1 MTEITTKN
9 EIDVFN
15 PMMYLEDFREYM
27 NSYNQIRGRYHLPS
41 GWTTRPKYVAI
52 YDYSSTFRW
61 LDFNYYSK
69 HQLMYDPLKT
79 LPTGYAVCFFRN
91 NDSMEGYEDDV
102 TTMSDPELDSM
113 PPIALATITP
123 LPKYHGCISSH
134 RGYMVS
140 NFKLLESD
148 TIEPTDIDD
157 FNIALKIL
165 NLSVPNVSI
174 DLVQYQLPLQQRSS
188 WKQYTILPD
197 FNGSVS
203 MNDYVKC
210 YSNSHQLINIHAAFF
225 LIRPGRD
232 WNVTVEDRLCVYKEQ
247 FDLDFVT
254 PNQLWS
260 LANED
265 RVPYF
270 RAFLMTISEILMYT
284 SPIEIQRMP
293 EDVLRTN
300 YVRYLGLAEY
310 LNYKVM
316 FITTTTPKGN
326 TVVCNCIVYR
336 EKEDEFMTIV
346 DIEAYWKRPDIRV
359 PGLSTNRN
367 RGLFQFIEMIWVEL
381 NQCRRRDVKVT
392 IHMET
397 SDAADINYQ
406 LSKKNDHICVVAVDG
421 LVFDFTRRQTRQDDG
436 TMICKLL

>member
-9 EIDVFN
+9 EDIFD
-15 PMMYLEDFREYM
+15 PMLYLEDFREYM
-27 NSYNQIRGRYHLPS
+27 NSYNRIRGCYYLPS

-52 YDYSSTFRW
+52 YDYSSAFCW
-61 LDFNYYSK
+61 LDYRYYDK
-69 HQLMYDPLKT
+69 HQLVYVPIET

-91 NDSMEGYEDDV
+91 NDSMEGYKDDV
-102 TTMSDPELDSM
+102 TTMPDLDLDSM
-113 PPIALATITP
+113 MPIALATITP
-123 LPKYHGCISSH
+123 LPKYHGCISAH

-140 NFKLLESD
+140 NFKALVSD
-148 TIEPTDIDD
+148 TIETIDIDD
-157 FNIALKIL
+157 LNIALKIL

-174 DLVQYQLPLQQRSS
+174 DLVQYQLPLQQWSS
-188 WKQYTILPD
+188 LKHYTLLSD
-197 FNGSVS
+197 FNDSVS

-210 YSNSHQLINIHAAFF
+210 YSNNHQIINIHAGFF
-225 LIRPGRD
+225 LTRPGHD

-247 FDLDFVT
+247 FALDFVT
-254 PNQLWS
+254 PDQLWF

-284 SPIEIQRMP
+284 SPIEIQRMR
-293 EDVLRTN
+293 EDILRTN

-310 LNYKVM
+310 FNYKVM
-316 FITTTTPKGN
+316 FITTTTPDGN

-336 EKEDEFMTIV
+336 EKVGEFMTVV

-406 LSKKNDHICVVAVDG
+406 LSKKNDHICVVTIDG

-436 TMICKLL
+436 AMICKLL

>member
-9 EIDVFN
+9 EDIFD
-15 PMMYLEDFREYM
+15 PMLYFEDLREYM
-27 NSYNQIRGRYHLPS
+27 NSYNRIRGCYYLPS

-52 YDYSSTFRW
+52 YDYSSALSW
-61 LDFNYYSK
+61 LDYRYYDK
-69 HQLMYDPLKT
+69 HQLVYVPIET

-91 NDSMEGYEDDV
+91 NPMEEYEDDV
-102 TTMSDPELDSM
+102 TTMPDLDLDSM
-113 PPIALATITP
+113 IPIALATITP

-140 NFKLLESD
+140 NFKTLISG
-148 TIEPTDIDD
+148 TIETIDIDEL
-157 FNIALKIL
+157 NIALKIL

-188 WKQYTILPD
+188 WKHHTVLSD
-197 FNGSVS
+197 FNDSVS

-210 YSNSHQLINIHAAFF
+210 YSNNHQLINIHAVFF
-225 LIRPGRD
+225 LTRPGND
-232 WNVTVEDRLCVYKEQ
+232 WNVTVEDRLCVYKKQ
-247 FDLDFVT
+247 FALDFVT
-254 PNQLWS
+254 PNQLWL
-260 LANED
+260 LAIED
-265 RVPYF
+265 RIPYF

-300 YVRYLGLAEY
+300 YVRYLDLAEY

-336 EKEDEFMTIV
+336 ETVDEFMTVV

-397 SDAADINYQ
+397 SDVADINYQ
-406 LSKKNDHICVVAVDG
+406 LSKKNDHICVVTIDG

-436 TMICKLL
+436 DMICKLL

>member
-9 EIDVFN
+9 GDVFD
-15 PMMYLEDFREYM
+15 PMLYFEDFREYM
-27 NSYNQIRGRYHLPS
+27 NSYNQIRGCYHLPS

-52 YDYSSTFRW
+52 YDYSSAFRW
-61 LDFNYYSK
+61 LDYSYYDK
-69 HQLMYDPLKT
+69 HQLVYDPFKT

-91 NDSMEGYEDDV
+91 SDSMEGYKDDV
-102 TTMSDPELDSM
+102 TTMPDLKLDSM
-113 PPIALATITP
+113 IPIALATITP

-140 NFKLLESD
+140 NFKTLISD
-148 TIEPTDIDD
+148 TIETIDIDD

-188 WKQYTILPD
+188 WKHYTVLSD
-197 FNGSVS
+197 FNDSVS
-203 MNDYVKC
+203 MNDYVMC
-210 YSNSHQLINIHAAFF
+210 YSNNHQLINIHAGFF
-225 LIRPGRD
+225 LTRPGHD
-232 WNVTVEDRLCVYKEQ
+232 WNVTVEDRLRVYKEQ
-247 FDLDFVT
+247 FALDFMT
-254 PNQLWS
+254 PNQLWF
-260 LANED
+260 LAIED
-265 RVPYF
+265 RIPYF

-284 SPIEIQRMP
+284 SPIEIQRMR

-300 YVRYLGLAEY
+300 YLRYLGLAEY

-336 EKEDEFMTIV
+336 EKADEFMTVV

-367 RGLFQFIEMIWVEL
+367 RGLFQFIEMIWVKL
-381 NQCRRRDVKVT
+381 NQRRRRDVKVT

-406 LSKKNDHICVVAVDG
+406 LSKKNDHICVVTIDG

-436 TMICKLL
+436 AMICNLL

>member
-9 EIDVFN
+9 EDIFD
-15 PMMYLEDFREYM
+15 PMLYFEDFREYM
-27 NSYNQIRGRYHLPS
+27 NSYNQIRGCYHLPS

-52 YDYSSTFRW
+52 YDYSSAFRW
-61 LDFNYYSK
+61 LDYRYYDK
-69 HQLMYDPLKT
+69 HRLVDPIET

-91 NDSMEGYEDDV
+91 NNSMEEYEDDV
-102 TTMSDPELDSM
+102 TTMPDLKLDSM
-113 PPIALATITP
+113 IPIALATITP

-140 NFKLLESD
+140 NFKSLISD
-148 TIEPTDIDD
+148 TIETIDIDD

-188 WKQYTILPD
+188 WKHYTLLSD
-197 FNGSVS
+197 FNDSVS
-203 MNDYVKC
+203 MNDFVKC
-210 YSNSHQLINIHAAFF
+210 YSNNHQLINIHAAFF
-225 LIRPGRD
+225 LTRPGND
-232 WNVTVEDRLCVYKEQ
+232 WNVTVEDRLSVYKEQ

-254 PNQLWS
+254 PNQLWF
-260 LANED
+260 LAIED
-265 RVPYF
+265 RIPYF

-284 SPIEIQRMP
+284 YPIEIQKMP

-310 LNYKVM
+310 FNYKVM

-336 EKEDEFMTIV
+336 EKVDEFMTVV

-359 PGLSTNRN
+359 PGLSTDRN

-406 LSKKNDHICVVAVDG
+406 LSKKNDHICVVTIDG

-436 TMICKLL
+436 AMIGKLL